1 MRLRAQRGTQHSS
14 ARNIGSHMLRA
25 TYPGASGATCVEV
38 VPANPARLIVAAWS
52 RGGARGRP
60 VESRG
65 IRANRRVFVRSS
77 AGGPTRQPSTLGSE
91 RTVLV
96 QRSSI
101 PDVGTLV
108 FPFDDRIDVDRQL
121 IGKHELAVHDLHAW
135 TERRA
140 ARGVADCEE
149 QIAAR
154 LEDVVEQIT
163 RLGNRCRPPK
173 RPTALRPASLA
184 SPTHHEE
191 STTSS
196 KSPSSP

>member
-1 MRLRAQRGTQHSS
+1 MRSS
-14 ARNIGSHMLRA
+14 AETCFPRDPGRA
-25 TYPGASGATCVEV
+25 
-38 VPANPARLIVAAWS
+38 
-52 RGGARGRP
+52 
-60 VESRG
+60 
-65 IRANRRVFVRSS
+65 RVFVRSS

-96 QRSSI
+96 HRSSI

-108 FPFDDRIDVDRQL
+108 FHRHLVA
-121 IGKHELAVHDLHAW
+121 KHEPPVHDLHAW

-154 LEDVVEQIT
+154 VEDVVEQIT

-196 KSPSSP
+196 KS